1 MAVIGITSSSSREPA
16 DAPVIGA
23 ASNVPAN
30 RAFNNGRA
38 DVTFTPSV
46 GDGGLPI
53 TSYVATSS
61 PGGYTGSNT
70 TTPVSVTGLQS
81 ATAYTFRVVAV
92 NSVEPTNPSAFTSAI
107 TATTVPQAPT
117 IGTATRGN
125 ASATVGYTANA
136 TGGST
141 ITGFTAT
148 ASPGGATGTGSS
160 PITVSGLTNNTAYT
174 FTVTATNANGT
185 SLPSSA
191 SNSVTPVAPAP
202 PPPPPPPD
210 PGPPPPDPGPPPP
223 PPATP
228 PPATPPPATPPPATP
243 PPATP
248 PPVTPPPTGC
258 NNPCPPPYFGCQDGG
273 AMCAI

>member
-1 MAVIGITSSSSREPA
+1 MPNIGITSSSSREAA
-16 DAPVIGA
+16 DAPVIGT
-23 ASNVPAN
+23 ASNVPAS

-38 DVTFTPSV
+38 DITFTESV
-46 GDGGLPI
+46 WDGGLPI
-53 TSYVATSS
+53 TSYLATSN

-70 TTPVSVTGLQS
+70 TTPVTVTGLQS
-81 ATAYTFRVVAV
+81 ATAYTFNVVAV
-92 NSVEPTNPSAFTSAI
+92 NGVGNSTGSAYTSAI

-117 IGTATRGN
+117 IGSASAGNATATV
-125 ASATVGYTANA
+125 SYTANA

-148 ASPGGATGTGSS
+148 SSPGGVTGTGSS
-160 PITVSGLTNNTAYT
+160 PITISGLSNGTFYT

-185 SLPSSA
+185 SASSAA
-191 SNSVTPVAPAP
+191 SNSVRPTSPVA

-223 PPATP
+223 TPPATP

-248 PPVTPPPTGC
+248 PPTGC
-258 NNPCPPPYFGCQDGG
+258 QNPCPAPYFGCQDGG
-273 AMCAI
+273 ALCAI